1 MKSGSSS
8 ARFGPALPDGL
19 MARSP
24 YSGLPQRAFWRGGVA
39 GLGPFDLSDLY
50 RPRFSLT
57 PETQV
62 FTAGSCFAQHVGGA
76 MKRAGLRVI
85 DTEPALRGMPPETA
99 RRFGYGIYAARFG
112 NIYTIR
118 QFRQLIEEMLGLFT
132 PALAIWERDGRF
144 WDSLRPGVE
153 PEGLASRDQVQEMR
167 AQHLIALGRAIEAAE
182 VMVFTLGLTEAWEHR
197 ETGTIYPTAPGTIAG
212 AYDPDVFA
220 FRNHGVAEIL
230 EDFTVLE
237 SLLAE
242 INPRLKWILTVSPV
256 PLAATASDDHVL
268 AATMRSKSVLRVVCD
283 LLRDSSPGID
293 YFPSY
298 ELVMSPAHPSGAFAP
313 DLRSVRSEVVDRIMA
328 LFLAAHGLAEA
339 PESPAVAPD
348 WAEDEAICEDI
359 LLDAFRP

>member
-1 MKSGSSS
+1 
-8 ARFGPALPDGL
+8 

-39 GLGPFDLSDLY
+39 GVGAFDLPDLY
-50 RPRFSLT
+50 QPRFALT
-57 PETQV
+57 PETRV

-76 MKRAGLRVI
+76 MKRAGLGVI
-85 DTEPALRGMPPETA
+85 DAEPALRGMPPETA
-99 RRFGYGIYAARFG
+99 KRFGYGVYAARFG
-112 NIYTIR
+112 NIYTVR

-132 PALAIWERDGRF
+132 PALPIWERDGRF
-144 WDSLRPGVE
+144 WDALRPGVE

-167 AQHLIALGRAIEAAE
+167 AQHLIALARAVEEAE

-212 AYDPDVFA
+212 AHDPDVFA

-230 EDFTVLE
+230 EDFTALE
-237 SLLAE
+237 RMLAE
-242 INPRLKWILTVSPV
+242 INPAMQWILTVSPV
-256 PLAATASDDHVL
+256 PLAATASGDHVL

-283 LLRDSSPGID
+283 LLRDSSAAID

-298 ELVMSPAHPSGAFAP
+298 ELVMSPAHASGAFAP
-313 DLRSVRSEVVDRIMA
+313 DLRSVRPEVVEGIMG
-328 LFLAAHGLAEA
+328 LFLASHGLSAQPEAAAAETPD
-339 PESPAVAPD
+339 PEDDP
-348 WAEDEAICEDI
+348 ICEDV